1 MNNGMSGLVVDG
13 ICANCGKS
21 IRETSPWQW
30 THYVGEYYCNGR
42 DITDRNYAHP
52 DRETIARAQERHRG

>member
-1 MNNGMSGLVVDG
+1 MSDRLVMDG
-13 ICANCGKS
+13 ICANCGKA

-30 THYVGEYYCNGR
+30 THYKGEYYCNGR

-52 DRETIARAQERHRG
+52 DRETIARAQELRRAGE